1 MAEELTHNELLE
13 KLKEQIELL
22 QINAESFD
30 KGRTV
35 TTLPIAT
42 AIRVLFHDTHQSISL
57 LKLICDC
64 YGMDK
69 NSLEMISTKEPV
81 QEGALVLMGDGLY
94 AMSMELSPDG
104 FKATCVPKLNNAIQ
118 TKKTFQE
125 WWGESVIR
133 NVSGGYDSPMWL
145 TRKELITLHANKEG
159 GAHIDKTKNED
170 ISKISTTEAFGWV
183 AGFINDEGEMVETL
197 PEVDQKQ
204 ATIRQICYEVLLS
217 LHNHFP
223 GLFSQEYF

>member
-13 KLKEQIELL
+13 KLREQIELL

-42 AIRVLFHDTHQSISL
+42 TIRVLFHDTHQSTSL
-57 LKLICDC
+57 IKLICDC
-64 YGMDK
+64 CGTNKDE
-69 NSLEMISTKEPV
+69 LEMVSTKAPV
-81 QEGALVLMGDGLY
+81 KEGTMVLLGDGLY
-94 AMSMELSPDG
+94 AMSLQNSPDG
-104 FKATCVPKLNNAIQ
+104 FKATCVPMLGEATH
-118 TKKTFQE
+118 TKIPFKN
-125 WWGESVIR
+125 WWSERVVR
-133 NVSGGYDSPMWL
+133 NVSGGYDSPTWL

-170 ISKISTTEAFGWV
+170 ISQISTTEAFGWV